1 MRGHCKGFTLI
12 ELLMTIAVLTVLLTL
27 AVPSFNSV
35 IQSNRVTT
43 GANSLV
49 ATMNLARSE
58 AVRRAESVRVCPSNF
73 NNSACQVTD
82 WDWSQ
87 ELLVQVQ
94 TGANANQVIRV
105 LPALSDRLQV
115 DLTAGG
121 TGVAESHLDFLP
133 LGNVAGGGAF
143 VYEWVLK
150 PDNCRSGRPHQRRVA
165 ISVTGRPQVVV
176 ENCP

>member
-49 ATMNLARSE
+49 ATINLARSE
-58 AVRRAESVRVCPSNF
+58 AVRRAESVRVCPW
-73 NNSACQVTD
+73 NSDAEDPECQGT
-82 WDWSQ
+82 DWSQ
-87 ELLVQVQ
+87 ELMVLPQ
-94 TGANANQVIRV
+94 TAANGEVVRV

-115 DLTAGG
+115 SLTAGG

-143 VYEWVLK
+143 VYEWVLR
-150 PDNCRSGRPHQRRVA
+150 PVNCRSGRPHQRRVA